1 MYRVKA
7 TYKESYADKITT
19 HCTMYSEE
27 YDNAEQAEATA
38 DFIGGSLD
46 ERMADYWIETVIQRT
61 HGGEWRDAIPT
72 E

>member
-7 TYKESYADKITT
+7 TYKENYAGVTRTVCI
-19 HCTMYSEE
+19 MYSEE
-27 YDNAEQAEATA
+27 YDNDAQAEETA

-61 HGGEWRDAIPT
+61 HGGEWRDAIPAA
-72 E
+72 